1 MDYNDRT
8 ISTNTNL
15 IDDNHLINRPT
26 SHTLTGTLI
35 GEERYNFK
43 FSTLE
48 DVEGKPS
55 RCRILTVILLV
66 IATLFL
72 PVAIFYDRLNNKV
85 DWNFPWN
92 SWLVYVIIVDTTILM
107 IGGAYI
113 VSSVAYPYSNSLL
126 VRSLSVRNNR
136 SFGLEFAR

>member
-1 MDYNDRT
+1 M
-8 ISTNTNL
+8 
-15 IDDNHLINRPT
+15 
-26 SHTLTGTLI
+26 
-35 GEERYNFK
+35 
-43 FSTLE
+43 
-48 DVEGKPS
+48 
-55 RCRILTVILLV
+55 V